1 MAQENVD
8 LAKPKPKTKT
18 QAKSKD
24 GNDQLIADIDA
35 FYKFH
40 RVDPGKKPHK
50 WVEISLIG
58 EAR

>member
-1 MAQENVD
+1 MAQQNVD
-8 LAKPKPKTKT
+8 LAKPKT
-18 QAKSKD
+18 QAKSKG

-40 RVDPGKKPHK
+40 GVDPDKKPHK

>member
-1 MAQENVD
+1 MARENVD
-8 LAKPKPKTKT
+8 LAKPMTK
-18 QAKSKD
+18 AKSKD

-40 RVDPGKKPHK
+40 GVDPDKKPHK